1 MNKKLSEK
9 ELFVK
14 TAGYKAMGF
23 TGPERKRLLDLY
35 PSKEATKEQRDKYAE
50 TFSNTLARAS
60 DRHDSKQ
67 VAQGLLSGFLALSFF
82 SVAKAA
88 HTCHS
93 PKTMWTCLGIS
104 ILGAL
109 YCYSGFKKV
118 GISAE
123 EMERKQQK
131 AEKKAIKKW
140 DMLSLKQEQ
149 KTR

>member
-50 TFSNTLARAS
+50 TLSNTLARAS

-67 VAQGLLSGFLALSFF
+67 VTQGLLSGFLALSFF

-131 AEKKAIKKW
+131 AEKKAAKRW
-140 DMLSLKQEQ
+140 DMLSLRQEQ